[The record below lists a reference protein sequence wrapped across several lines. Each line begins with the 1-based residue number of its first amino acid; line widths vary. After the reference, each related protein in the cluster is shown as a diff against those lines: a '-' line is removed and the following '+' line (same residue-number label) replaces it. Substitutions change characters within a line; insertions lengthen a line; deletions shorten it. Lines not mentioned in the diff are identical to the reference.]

1 MDNLNRHT
9 YRALL
14 QQAQATLEQSHS
26 RASPQKLAVTNQTM
40 EELNNIFNR
49 FGLTPTDMNIP
60 WRPGSP
66 KTGLAQFDDNSDED
80 NEIGSLKA
88 LGVNKSRP
96 STSNTPSTPVPV
108 LELPPV
114 RSNNA
119 ATTTTTEGHKQK
131 VNPSMW
137 GRVDKDK
144 QEQLDRIKLQGKFK
158 AYNPSTWRHE
168 LIMKKEKG
176 AAKEVRNRIILFMY
190 SFSYSFLLLYI
201 LFILL

>member
-1 MDNLNRHT
+1 
-9 YRALL
+9 
-14 QQAQATLEQSHS
+14 
-26 RASPQKLAVTNQTM
+26 M

-66 KTGLAQFDDNSDED
+66 KTGLAHFDDNSDEED
-80 NEIGSLKA
+80 EIGSLKA

-119 ATTTTTEGHKQK
+119 TTTTTTEGHKQK

-176 AAKEVRNRIILFMY
+176 AAKEVRNGIILSFMY
-190 SFSYSFLLLYI
+190 YFHIFFYYCI
-201 LFILL
+201 YYLFYCNI